1 MADKFKQYLEYVL
14 RHEGG
19 FQADARD
26 PGNAN
31 GGATNYGITQRV
43 YNDYLAASGKKSQS
57 VAAITRREVEAIY
70 RVKYWLSI
78 RGDELPAGWDYAIF
92 DFGINSGP
100 KRAIRYAQMVVGAE
114 VDGAMGPATLAA
126 LRAAPREA
134 LDKYL
139 DLRLSFL
146 KELPHWKD
154 FGKGWERRVNDVK
167 EKMNLLLPADKK

>member
-1 MADKFKQYLEYVL
+1 MDKFLKYLEWAL

-43 YNDYLAASGKKSQS
+43 YNDYLAASGKKPQS

-70 RVKYWLSI
+70 RVKYWLAI
-78 RGDELPAGWDYAIF
+78 RGDELPVGWDYAIF

-100 KRAIRYAQMVVGAE
+100 KRAIRYAQQVVGVE
-114 VDGAMGPATLAA
+114 VDGVIGPATIRA
-126 LRAAPREA
+126 LREAPREA

-139 DLRLSFL
+139 NERLSFL
-146 KELPHWKD
+146 KSLPHWKD
-154 FGKGWERRVNDVK
+154 FGKGWGRRVSDVG
-167 EKMNLLLPADKK
+167 EKMEILLPRDKK